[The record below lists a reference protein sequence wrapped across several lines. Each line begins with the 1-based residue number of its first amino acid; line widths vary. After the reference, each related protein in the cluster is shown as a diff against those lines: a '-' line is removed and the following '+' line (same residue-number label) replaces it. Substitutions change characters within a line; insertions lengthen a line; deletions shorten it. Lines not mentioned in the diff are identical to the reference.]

1 MNSSTF
7 PFPWLHAF
15 MFSFLLTA
23 LSSNPFLSSATPQVS
38 YADHCNSLLP
48 EATIYNFQP
57 AFSSFVQ
64 LHTGYYTGQ
73 MKTLSQ
79 SSSDSSNSLSFR
91 IRNVYK
97 TDRDGVFGIEGHLV
111 LRSSESKFYYVGNV
125 SHSPGYSTASVSFRL
140 HGFRSES
147 SGEVC
152 MVGRGFSFTR
162 QGRHYNPEA
171 VLKLSNLSNSSSV
184 TTLVTGTFESLSSP
198 HDLSYFEPISILI
211 FPGRNYE
218 YTLVS
223 KEFGDEF
230 SGGNDTI
237 VKGLPINS
245 LQGNGF
251 CSVFSRTVYEFNLK
265 YNSSGCISAKN
276 CNPFG
281 DAVGFLPRI
290 VYLKGIDC
298 LEEEKRMR
306 VLVAFPNSS
315 YVGINPRFDPNTAF
329 VGEGFWDDKMNQLC
343 IVACGFSNAS
353 KSLVNARV
361 GDCTTRLRLSFP
373 AVWSIRETNT
383 IVGQIW
389 SRKPLNDSGYFNRI
403 LFHSSE
409 NQMLVVSGLKYE
421 YTEILRAGKL
431 CGLREKP
438 KKKKRERYT
447 DKYSSDMQF
456 DIRVR
461 RKLGNTSW
469 GYATPITVGYR
480 FYQRSMFPIVL
491 SSINPNNSKASANSP
506 ITVSYKIGIRL
517 FDKIS
522 LSDIISTSS
531 ERVEITAEGI
541 YDAETGHLCM
551 VGCRNIES
559 KDDQSLISDSMDC
572 EIVLNFQFPPLKSKK
587 NGGYIKGSI
596 TSTRSKPDPLYF
608 ERLDVSSASYT
619 SVQVEESISRMD
631 LEIILVLISNTLVC
645 VFMGLQLLHV
655 KQHPPLLP
663 LISLVMLLLLT
674 LGHMIPLV
682 LNFEAMFLNN
692 RDHRKVVLGSGIWL
706 EANEVPVR
714 LVTMVAFLLEF
725 CLLQLTWSAR
735 LTDRDQKSLWF
746 AERSAVF
753 VSFPLYIAGA
763 LIFLLVNWSKNSL
776 WEDLKSYTGLV
787 LDGFLL
793 PQILL
798 NMFRNSKQDALS
810 CSFYIGTTFVRLLP
824 HVYDLYRRH
833 SYSSAVL
840 YPYIYASPNS
850 NLYSA
855 LWDVIILFGGLL
867 FVAIIYLQQ
876 RFGGRCIVPWRFVED
891 EEYEKVPVVSE
902 SELTQK

>member
-1 MNSSTF
+1 
-7 PFPWLHAF
+7 

-23 LSSNPFLSSATPQVS
+23 FSSNSFLSSATSQLF
-38 YADHCNSLLP
+38 YADHCKSLLP
-48 EATIYNFQP
+48 EATANKFKP
-57 AFSSFVQ
+57 AFFSFVQ

-73 MKTLSQ
+73 KKTLSQ
-79 SSSDSSNSLSFR
+79 SSSESSNSLSFL
-91 IRNVYK
+91 IRHLYK
-97 TDRDGVFGIEGHLV
+97 TDRDGVFGIEGYLV

-125 SHSPGYSTASVSFRL
+125 SHSPGYNTGSVNFRL
-140 HGFRSES
+140 HGFGSQS

-162 QGRHYNPEA
+162 QSIHYNPEA
-171 VLKLSNLSNSSSV
+171 VLKLSNLRNSSSV

-218 YTLVS
+218 YTLAS
-223 KEFGDEF
+223 KEFGR
-230 SGGNDTI
+230 NDI
-237 VKGLPINS
+237 FKGLPINS

-251 CSVFSRTVYEFNLK
+251 CSVFSRAVNEFNLK

-281 DAVGFLPRI
+281 DAIGFSPRI
-290 VYLKGIDC
+290 IYLKGIDC

-343 IVACGFSNAS
+343 IVACRFSNAS

-373 AVWSIRETNT
+373 AVWSIRETNN

-389 SRKPLNDSGYFNRI
+389 SRKPVNDSGYFNRI

-409 NQMLVVSGLKYE
+409 NRMFAVSGLKYE

-438 KKKKRERYT
+438 EKKKRERYT

-456 DIRVR
+456 DIRIR
-461 RKLGNTSW
+461 RNLGNISW

-480 FYQRSMFPIVL
+480 FYQRSMFPIAL
-491 SSINPNNSKASANSP
+491 SSSSSINLNNSKTAANSP
-506 ITVSYKIGIRL
+506 IIVSYKIGIRL
-517 FDKIS
+517 SDKIS
-522 LSDIISTSS
+522 LFDIISTSS

-541 YDAETGHLCM
+541 CDAETGQLCM
-551 VGCRNIES
+551 VGCRNIVS

-619 SVQVEESISRMD
+619 AVQVEESISRMD
-631 LEIILVLISNTLVC
+631 VEIILALISNTLVC
-645 VFMGLQLLHV
+645 VFVGLQLLHV
-655 KQHPPLLP
+655 KQHPHLLP
-663 LISLVMLLLLT
+663 FISLVMLLLLT

-682 LNFEAMFLNN
+682 LNFEALFLNN
-692 RDHRKVVLGSGIWL
+692 SDHRKVVLGSGIWL
-706 EANEVPVR
+706 EANEVLVR

-725 CLLQLTWSAR
+725 RLLQLTWSAR
-735 LTDRDQKSLWF
+735 LTDRDQKSSWF
-746 AERSAVF
+746 AERSTVF
-753 VSFPLYIAGA
+753 MSFPLYVAGA
-763 LIFLLVNWSKNSL
+763 LIFLL
-776 WEDLKSYTGLV
+776 D
-787 LDGFLL
+787 
-793 PQILL
+793 I
-798 NMFRNSKQDALS
+798 
-810 CSFYIGTTFVRLLP
+810 
-824 HVYDLYRRH
+824 
-833 SYSSAVL
+833 
-840 YPYIYASPNS
+840 
-850 NLYSA
+850 
-855 LWDVIILFGGLL
+855 
-867 FVAIIYLQQ
+867 
-876 RFGGRCIVPWRFVED
+876 
-891 EEYEKVPVVSE
+891 
-902 SELTQK
+902 

>member
-1 MNSSTF
+1 
-7 PFPWLHAF
+7 

-23 LSSNPFLSSATPQVS
+23 LSSKPFLSSATPQVS
-38 YADHCNSLLP
+38 YADHCNSSLP

-57 AFSSFVQ
+57 AFSSFVE

-73 MKTLSQ
+73 KKTVSQ
-79 SSSDSSNSLSFR
+79 SSCDSSKSLSFR

-111 LRSSESKFYYVGNV
+111 LRSRESKFYYVGNV
-125 SHSPGYSTASVSFRL
+125 SHSLGYNTGSVSFRL
-140 HGFRSES
+140 HGFGSES

-152 MVGRGFSFTR
+152 MVGRDFGFTR

-171 VLKLSNLSNSSSV
+171 VLKLSNLRNSSSV

-211 FPGRNYE
+211 FPGGNYE

-251 CSVFSRTVYEFNLK
+251 CSVFSRTGNEFNLK

-281 DAVGFLPRI
+281 DAVGFSPSI

-329 VGEGFWDDKMNQLC
+329 FGEGFWDDKMNQLC
-343 IVACGFSNAS
+343 IVACRFSNAL

-373 AVWSIRETNT
+373 AVWSIRETNN

-389 SRKPLNDSGYFNRI
+389 SRKPVNDSGYFNRI

-409 NQMLVVSGLKYE
+409 N
-421 YTEILRAGKL
+421 R
-431 CGLREKP
+431 
-438 KKKKRERYT
+438 
-447 DKYSSDMQF
+447 
-456 DIRVR
+456 R

-469 GYATPITVGYR
+469 GYATPITVGYL
-480 FYQRSMFPIVL
+480 FYQQPMFPIAL
-491 SSINPNNSKASANSP
+491 SSGSPINPNNSKASANSP
-506 ITVSYKIGIRL
+506 IIVSYKIGIRL

-541 YDAETGHLCM
+541 YDAETGQLCM
-551 VGCRNIES
+551 
-559 KDDQSLISDSMDC
+559 
-572 EIVLNFQFPPLKSKK
+572 FPPLKSRK

-619 SVQVEESISRMD
+619 AVQVEESISRMD
-631 LEIILVLISNTLVC
+631 LEIILALISNTLVC

-655 KQHPPLLP
+655 KQHPHLLP
-663 LISLVMLLLLT
+663 FISLVMLLLLT

-682 LNFEAMFLNN
+682 LNFKALFLNN
-692 RDHRKVVLGSGIWL
+692 RDHQKVVLGSGIWL
-706 EANEVPVR
+706 EANEVLVR
-714 LVTMVAFLLEF
+714 LVTMVAFLFEF
-725 CLLQLTWSAR
+725 RLLQLTWSAR

-833 SYSSAVL
+833 SYSSVVS
-840 YPYIYASPNS
+840 YSYIYASPNS
-850 NLYSA
+850 NFYSA
-855 LWDVIILFGGLL
+855 LWDVIIPFGGLL

-876 RFGGRCIVPWRFVED
+876 RFGGRCIVPRRFVED